1 MGFSETDFASQVEI
15 KVSEHN
21 FSTQVESL
29 LNLYGWT
36 WQHQRPARTKYG
48 WTTAVSGYKG
58 FPDYCAARKK
68 DGERQVIFA
77 ELKDEKSE
85 PTPEQQHWLD
95 VTGGYLWRP
104 SMIEEIMRIVREG
117 K

>member
-1 MGFSETDFASQVEI
+1 MTTGTLPELLEKDFA
-15 KVSEHN
+15 
-21 FSTQVESL
+21 TQVEDL
-29 LNLYGWT
+29 FNMFGWT

-48 WTTAVSGYKG
+48 WSTAIRGRRG

-68 DGERQVIFA
+68 DGICQVILA
-77 ELKDEKSE
+77 EIKDEKGK
-85 PTPEQQHWLD
+85 PTPDQQHWLD

-104 SMIEEIMRIVREG
+104 SMIEEIMRIL